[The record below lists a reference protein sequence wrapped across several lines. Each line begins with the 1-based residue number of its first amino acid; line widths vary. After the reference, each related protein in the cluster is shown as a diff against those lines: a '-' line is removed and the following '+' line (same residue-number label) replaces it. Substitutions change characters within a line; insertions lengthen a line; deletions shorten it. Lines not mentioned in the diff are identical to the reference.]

1 MKITKS
7 QLKQIIKEELNEMLP
22 LAIRMGQRR
31 QQITGATASDV
42 AAKEQIVDWF
52 KQNGDVYGNV
62 LEAIPGH
69 EGSHNPDAGPETD
82 ETGFYEDLNEFFLD
96 KDLPAILNSMLRHGL
111 LNDWDGREHRA
122 LDTVRRRD

>member
-1 MKITKS
+1 MNKLFENWNKFIS
-7 QLKQIIKEELNEMLP
+7 
-22 LAIRMGQRR
+22 
-31 QQITGATASDV
+31 GATTSDV
-42 AAKEQIVDWF
+42 TAKEQIVDWF

-96 KDLPAILNSMLRHGL
+96 KDLPSILNSMLRQGL
-111 LNDWDGREHRA
+111 LNDWDGREHRQ
-122 LDTVRRRD
+122 LDTVKPHWRTP